1 MNVLFSQDVL
11 ILYFD
16 LNLILRVFTA
26 PNTAFA
32 QIRDGEEKY
41 FEQSVVLLIAASFIT
56 ILTIVPFLIIPLDD
70 IFLEELDDFIF
81 GVNETDMAFTVISAI
96 VSELVIAT
104 VIYFVGKK
112 LGGNK
117 DWKPVFSVSLHVNVL
132 VIPMMM
138 IISILL
144 FLMLG
149 SLSSV
154 DVSSLTEAEL
164 DEDQVLT
171 LLTPL
176 FGYVGLLMG
185 VVLAFGIWI
194 IVVSVKAIKVINGFG
209 TAKAFGLLILSII
222 VSLIVTIPLGL

>member
-1 MNVLFSQDVL
+1 ML

-26 PNTAFA
+26 PNAAFA

-41 FEQSVVLLIAASFIT
+41 FEQSAALLIAASFIT

-81 GVNETDMAFTVISAI
+81 GVNETDIAFTVISGIA
-96 VSELVIAT
+96 SELVIVT

-117 DWKPVFSVSLHVNVL
+117 DWKPVFSVNFHVNVL

-138 IISILL
+138 VLSILI

-149 SLSSV
+149 SLSSI
-154 DVSSLTEAEL
+154 DISSLTEAGL
-164 DEDQVLT
+164 GEDQVLT
-171 LLTPL
+171 LMTPL

-185 VVLAFGIWI
+185 FILAFGIWI

-209 TAKAFGLLILSII
+209 TAKAFGIFILAVII
-222 VSLIVTIPLGL
+222 SMIVTIPLGM